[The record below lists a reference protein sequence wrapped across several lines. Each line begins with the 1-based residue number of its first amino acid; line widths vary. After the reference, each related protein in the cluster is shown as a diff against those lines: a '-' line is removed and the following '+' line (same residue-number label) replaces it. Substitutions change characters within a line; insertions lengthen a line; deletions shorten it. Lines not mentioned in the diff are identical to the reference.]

1 MKKNLVYDVG
11 LHKGEDTEFYL
22 RKGFRVVGIEA
33 NPTLVVAAKIRF
45 QDEIAKGQLKLIDGA
60 VGPASAGSNIVFY
73 ANSDMPVW
81 STIRANWAARNER
94 LGSPSE
100 RTEVRRVDMAEVYRS
115 LGVPFYLKVDVEGVD
130 RIVVE
135 ELKAFDDRPQY
146 LSLESDKR
154 DFDQLKAELDLL
166 TSIGYKKF
174 KVVQQQTIPGT
185 KIRARTVDGQ
195 EFEHV
200 FGAHSSGPF
209 GDDLPGPWLNHD
221 ETVDV
226 YRSVFRRYK
235 YFGDYSLVRRMPGK
249 LRKLVDGLYCAS
261 TGYIGPLPG
270 WFDTH
275 ASL

>member
-1 MKKNLVYDVG
+1 
-11 LHKGEDTEFYL
+11 
-22 RKGFRVVGIEA
+22 
-33 NPTLVVAAKIRF
+33 
-45 QDEIAKGQLKLIDGA
+45 
-60 VGPASAGSNIVFY
+60 
-73 ANSDMPVW
+73 
-81 STIRANWAARNER
+81 
-94 LGSPSE
+94 
-100 RTEVRRVDMAEVYRS
+100 MAEVYRS

-146 LSLESDKR
+146 LSLE
-154 DFDQLKAELDLL
+154 L
-166 TSIGYKKF
+166 TREISISSKSARSLTNIGYKKF
-174 KVVQQQTIPGT
+174 KVVQQQTISGT

-200 FGAHSSGPF
+200 FGAHLSGPF

-221 ETVDV
+221 KIVDV